1 MTQALNLFLHVCF
14 LFLVYWKVFCAQMF
28 TVSAHVILCIIFTF
42 SNNIL
47 QTCIYRICKHEK
59 AQIFASSLSNKKGIF
74 SVFYIASS

>member
-1 MTQALNLFLHVCF
+1 
-14 LFLVYWKVFCAQMF
+14 MF

-74 SVFYIASS
+74 SVFYIAFLEDNHHSTINYNKNKG